1 MDKAVRKQL
10 TKLSKGVVLM
20 IFKTITSTDTVGS
33 EIEEN
38 IQLTYSPSQ
47 NRIQLELSY
56 EDLEEDASYYMEDYI
71 KLTKEDAL
79 KLIESLQELVKEME
93 ESEWM

>member
-1 MDKAVRKQL
+1 MEKAVREQL

-20 IFKTITSTDTVGS
+20 LFKTITSTDTVGS

-47 NRIQLELSY
+47 NRIQLDLSY

-93 ESEWM
+93 EK

>member
-1 MDKAVRKQL
+1 MEKAVREQL

-20 IFKTITSTDTVGS
+20 LFKTITSTDTVGS

-93 ESEWM
+93 EE

>member
-1 MDKAVRKQL
+1 
-10 TKLSKGVVLM
+10 M
-20 IFKTITSTDTVGS
+20 IFKTITSTDTMGS

-71 KLTKEDAL
+71 KLSKEDAL
-79 KLIESLQELVKEME
+79 KLIESLQELVKEMDE
-93 ESEWM
+93 

>member
-1 MDKAVRKQL
+1 MKFR
-10 TKLSKGVVLM
+10 
-20 IFKTITSTDTVGS
+20 TITSTDTMGS

-38 IQLTYSPSQ
+38 IQLTYSPYQ

-79 KLIESLQELVKEME
+79 KLIECLQELVKEMDE
-93 ESEWM
+93 

>member
-38 IQLTYSPSQ
+38 IQLTYSPSK

-56 EDLEEDASYYMEDYI
+56 EDLEEDASYYVEDYI

-93 ESEWM
+93 DE

>member
-1 MDKAVRKQL
+1 MK
-10 TKLSKGVVLM
+10 
-20 IFKTITSTDTVGS
+20 FKTITSTDTMDVG
-33 EIEEN
+33 IEES
-38 IQLTYSPSQ
+38 IQLTYSPAQ

-56 EDLEEDASYYMEDYI
+56 TDLEEDVSYCMDDYI
-71 KLTKEDAL
+71 TLSKQDAL

>member
-1 MDKAVRKQL
+1 MKFR
-10 TKLSKGVVLM
+10 
-20 IFKTITSTDTVGS
+20 TITSTDTIGS

-93 ESEWM
+93 E

>member
-1 MDKAVRKQL
+1 MEKAVREQL

-20 IFKTITSTDTVGS
+20 IFKTITSTDTIGS

-38 IQLTYSPSQ
+38 IQLTYSPTK

-71 KLTKEDAL
+71 ALSKHDAL
-79 KLIESLQELVKEME
+79 KLIESLQELVKEMDE
-93 ESEWM
+93 